1 MFGDTLQS
9 EPLLELRVRRDRASV
24 PDMEALY
31 VEWLLLQDPRAEFGE
46 RPRLPGQKYPGL
58 GLLREMVAL
67 LVVVCEQLGL
77 DGILFV
83 PAHYYMAALGRRHLR
98 FVRTEDAAVFE
109 AMRAAVA
116 DLDLATATRAM
127 EDGRVVDRQSGAAV
141 PWHTPP
147 MIMPVSERLEARL
160 GSAGSEEESLEAGA
174 GLVYGL
180 KPQI

>member
-1 MFGDTLQS
+1 MFGDALQS
-9 EPLLELRVRRDRASV
+9 APLLELRVRRDRASV
-24 PDMEALY
+24 PDMEVLY

-46 RPRLPGQKYPGL
+46 RPRLPGQEYPGL

-67 LVVVCEQLGL
+67 LVVVCEQLGM

-116 DLDLATATRAM
+116 RNLPSVLRPAAGCHKGLGTRCG
-127 EDGRVVDRQSGAAV
+127 DSVSDTVLGRSG
-141 PWHTPP
+141 
-147 MIMPVSERLEARL
+147 RARIT
-160 GSAGSEEESLEAGA
+160 
-174 GLVYGL
+174 LVFRG
-180 KPQI
+180 